1 MIVGRGSAFV
11 VVEVELGAAG
21 ELDLT
26 GWTEGP
32 LPVALGDGAADR
44 ARRMTYFEPRVAESL
59 YGSAQRPA
67 RWHRAIDEK
76 GPGPAVEAVELL
88 RLPAVLGP
96 AAERHGLAVLHVRL
110 SADPLADLP
119 LLADPSRSGHLHFA
133 ALPPGARPA
142 QPARR
147 PWTLCHVTFT
157 DGAPPEVMPAPY
169 SPWGARD
176 QWLWLLASA
185 TPLERFPPDPEDHA
199 LFAGR
204 VRFSA
209 DWQALV
215 LRDGAAFVGTSPDPG
230 GGAVFH
236 AGAATLV
243 RTIYLD
249 TFLLGR
255 LQVLGLNQ
263 LANAVA
269 GLHAHEADGHR
280 LLALERRAIELRRAL
295 WSSHIT
301 TRAKANE
308 LLERFQEQHRLPELL
323 AGTGTALADAAR
335 YVETARSRR
344 GALALGLISA
354 VGLPFG
360 LVYAAGALWGDPSPL
375 NLLVC
380 TLVALVVA
388 ALAFALLPPLR
399 GLAAGEA
406 RRRERAIDDPRIWED

>member
-1 MIVGRGSAFV
+1 MIVRRGSAFV
-11 VVEVELGAAG
+11 VVEVEWGTAD
-21 ELDLT
+21 EPDLK

-59 YGSAQRPA
+59 YGSPQRPA
-67 RWHRAIDEK
+67 RWHRALDPD

-96 AAERHGLAVLHVRL
+96 AAGHQGLAVLHVRL
-110 SADPLADLP
+110 SPEPLTDLP
-119 LLADPSRSGHLHFA
+119 YLADPSRGGALLAA
-133 ALPPGARPA
+133 ALPPGARLP
-142 QPARR
+142 QPGRR
-147 PWTLCHVTFT
+147 PWTLCHVTFAA
-157 DGAPPEVMPAPY
+157 GSPPEAMPAAY
-169 SPWGARD
+169 AAWGARD

-185 TPLERFPPDPEDHA
+185 TPLERFPPDPQDDG

-230 GGAVFH
+230 GDAVFH
-236 AGAATLV
+236 AGAAALV

-255 LQVLGLNQ
+255 LQVLGLNR

-280 LLALERRAIELRRAL
+280 LLSLERRAIELRRAL

-308 LLERFQEQHRLPELL
+308 LLERFQEQHRLPDLL
-323 AGTGTALADAAR
+323 TATGTALADAAR

-360 LVYAAGALWGDPSPL
+360 LAYSAGALWGAPSPL

-380 TLVALVVA
+380 TLA
-388 ALAFALLPPLR
+388 ALAATALAFTLLPPLR